1 MKHIKFQRALFFTYI
16 LISFLVLMI
25 FAIFFYQYMSKLL
38 IERELSS
45 LSALNASFA
54 SQTDAVIKDIDLTS
68 ANINYSSLMQ
78 SRLDEDYEL
87 DPSYDSLS
95 ELADLFVTINGS
107 DIKADQIN
115 FYSLEGKLARV
126 GMVTSMTTVNISEL
140 SWFNDTLLLGGK
152 KLIGRPYCTDTYSKS
167 AKYSEWFISLYRT
180 YSNQY
185 GQIVG
190 AIETVKRCKSVF
202 KSIISYQKGTKTD
215 PASVYVFDEDGALL
229 YPYDREPDQ
238 KETASV
244 YYTQVQQQNPYLSGT
259 GFFLNQNTRTEEYFC
274 YEHSA
279 YTHWTYI
286 SVQPRKV
293 ILKPL
298 HRLVYM
304 TLLAFFIL
312 LAAAVYLSYH
322 FSDILIRPIKHLKHI
337 IQRIELDTLGEE
349 RTDNYNTTFTELEEL
364 YQAFQ
369 NMNDKLKVSM
379 NDLLESKQQEFR
391 AMNLALQSQANPHF
405 YYNTLSSIIVLSEN
419 GQNEDVIRL
428 CRNLTQIMRYITDG
442 QATVTTLREEIE
454 HVKRYLYCIKI
465 RYQSSLNYTLDID
478 PEILDIPVP
487 KLLIQPLVEN
497 AIKYGTDCAP
507 PWTLAVTGK
516 KFEDKWQIDITDSGN
531 GFSGEA
537 LQRISQ
543 NIAAASE
550 NPGMPKLHIN
560 GLGIVNVYLRWKF
573 FAKESMIFQ
582 YGNTPDG
589 HGFYCVGQKYP
600 AGHESAVP
608 DTASAD

>member
-1 MKHIKFQRALFFTYI
+1 MKHIRFQKALFFTYV
-16 LISFLVLMI
+16 LISFLVLAI
-25 FAIFFYQYMSKLL
+25 FAVFFYRYMSKHL

-54 SQTDAVIKDIDLTS
+54 TQTDAVIKDIDITS

-78 SRLDEDYEL
+78 SKLDEDYEL

-115 FYSLEGKLARV
+115 FYSLDGKLARV
-126 GMVTSMTTVNISEL
+126 GMLTSMTTVKISEL
-140 SWFNDTLLLGGK
+140 PWFNDTLLLGGK
-152 KLIGRPYCTDTYSKS
+152 KMIGLPYYTDTYSKS
-167 AKYSEWFISLYRT
+167 AKYSEWFISLYRA

-185 GQIVG
+185 GQKVG

-215 PASVYVFDEDGALL
+215 PASVYVFNEDGILL
-229 YPYDREPDQ
+229 YPYDWSEEQ
-238 KETASV
+238 KEASAI
-244 YYTQVQQQNPYLSGT
+244 YYTRISQPDTPASGT
-259 GFFLNQNTRTEEYFC
+259 GSFYNKNNQTEEYFS
-274 YEHSA
+274 YEHSP
-279 YTHWTYI
+279 YTNWTYI
-286 SVQPRKV
+286 SVQPKKV
-293 ILKPL
+293 ILQPL

-304 TLLAFFIL
+304 TLLAVFIL
-312 LAAAVYLSYH
+312 LAAAIYLSYY
-322 FSDILIRPIKHLKHI
+322 FSGILIRPIKHLKHI

-349 RTDNYNTTFTELEEL
+349 RTDNYNTTFIELEEL

-369 NMNDKLKVSM
+369 NMNDKLKLSM
-379 NDLLESKQQEFR
+379 HDLLESEQQEFK
-391 AMNLALQSQANPHF
+391 AINLALQSQANPHF

-419 GQNEDVIRL
+419 NQNEDVIRL

-442 QATVTTLREEIE
+442 HSSTTTLGQEIE

-478 PEILDIPVP
+478 PALFDIPIP

-507 PWTLAVTGK
+507 PWTLTITGK
-516 KFEDKWQIDITDSGN
+516 NYEDRWQIDIADSGN
-531 GFSGEA
+531 GFSEEA
-537 LQRISQ
+537 LQSISR

-550 NPGMPKLHIN
+550 NSGIPKLQIN
-560 GLGIVNVYLRWKF
+560 GLGIVNVYLRWKYH
-573 FAKESMIFQ
+573 AGEGMIFR

-589 HGFYCVGQKYP
+589 HGFYSVGQKYIS
-600 AGHESAVP
+600 EENKSI
-608 DTASAD
+608 

>member
-16 LISFLVLMI
+16 LISSLVLMI

-45 LSALNASFA
+45 LSTLNASFV

-78 SRLDEDYEL
+78 NKLNEDYEL
-87 DPSYDSLS
+87 DLSYDVLS

-126 GMVTSMTTVNISEL
+126 GMVTSMTTVHTDEL
-140 SWFNDTLLLGGK
+140 SWFHNTLLLGGK
-152 KLIGRPYCTDTYSKS
+152 KMISLPYCTDIYSKS
-167 AKYSEWFISLYRT
+167 AKYSEWFISLYRA

-202 KSIISYQKGTKTD
+202 KSIISYQKRTKAD
-215 PASVYVFDEDGALL
+215 SASVYVFDEEGVLL
-229 YPYDREPDQ
+229 YPYDWDTEQ
-238 KETASV
+238 KETAQI
-244 YYTQVQQQNPYLSGT
+244 YYTRVRQLNPSIAGT
-259 GFFLNQNTRTEEYFC
+259 ESLLNHNTQTKEYFC
-274 YEHSA
+274 YEHSD
-279 YTHWTYI
+279 YTNWTYI
-286 SVQPRKV
+286 SVQPKNV
-293 ILKPL
+293 ILRPL
-298 HRLVYM
+298 HRLIYL
-304 TLLAFFIL
+304 TLFAFFIL

-322 FSDILIRPIKHLKHI
+322 FSGILIRPVRHLKHI
-337 IQRIELDTLGEE
+337 IQRIELNTLGEE
-349 RTDNYNTTFTELEEL
+349 RTDNYNTTFVELEEL

-369 NMNDKLKVSM
+369 KMNDKLKVSM
-379 NDLLESKQQEFR
+379 NNLLESKQQEFK

-419 GQNEDVIRL
+419 NQNEDVIRL

-442 QATVTTLREEIE
+442 QTTVTTIREEIE
-454 HVKRYLYCIKI
+454 YVRKYLYCIKI
-465 RYQSSLNYTLDID
+465 RYQSSLNYTLDIA

-487 KLLIQPLVEN
+487 KLLIQPLIEN
-497 AIKYGTDCAP
+497 AIKYGTDCTP
-507 PWTLAVTGK
+507 PWTLTITGK
-516 KFEDKWQIDITDSGN
+516 KYHDRWQIEIVDSGN
-531 GFSGEA
+531 GFSEEA
-537 LQRISQ
+537 LQRISK
-543 NIAAASE
+543 NIAEASE
-550 NPGMPKLHIN
+550 NSGMPKLHIN

-573 FAKESMIFQ
+573 YAKESMFFE

-589 HGFYCVGQKYP
+589 HGFYSIGQKIP
-600 AGHESAVP
+600 ADHNNLI
-608 DTASAD
+608 

>member
-1 MKHIKFQRALFFTYI
+1 MKHIKFQKALFFTYV
-16 LISFLVLMI
+16 LISFLILVI
-25 FAIFFYQYMSKLL
+25 FAVFFYRYMSEHL

-54 SQTDAVIKDIDLTS
+54 TQTDAVIKDIDITS

-78 SRLDEDYEL
+78 NKLNEDYAL
-87 DPSYDSLS
+87 DPSYNSLS

-115 FYSLEGKLARV
+115 FYSLDGKLARV
-126 GMVTSMTTVNISEL
+126 GMLTSMTAVNISDL
-140 SWFNDTLLLGGK
+140 SWFNDALLLGGK
-152 KLIGRPYCTDTYSKS
+152 KLIGLPYCTDTYSKS
-167 AKYSEWFISLYRT
+167 AKYSEWFISLYRA

-202 KSIISYQKGTKTD
+202 KPIISYQKGTKTD
-215 PASVYVFDEDGALL
+215 PAAVYVYNEDGILL
-229 YPYDREPDQ
+229 YPYDWSEEQ
-238 KETASV
+238 KEASYV
-244 YYTQVQQQNPYLSGT
+244 YYTQASQQGAALSGT
-259 GFFLNQNTRTEEYFC
+259 GSFYNQKTQTKEYFC
-274 YEHSA
+274 YEHST
-279 YTHWTYI
+279 YTNWTYV
-286 SVQPRKV
+286 SVQPKKV

-298 HRLVYM
+298 HQLVYM
-304 TLLAFFIL
+304 TLLAVFIL
-312 LAAAVYLSYH
+312 LAAAVYLSYY
-322 FSDILIRPIKHLKHI
+322 FSGILIRPIKHLKHI

-369 NMNDKLKVSM
+369 NMNDKLKISM
-379 NDLLESKQQEFR
+379 NGLLESKQQEFR

-419 GQNEDVIRL
+419 NQNEDVIKL

-442 QATVTTLREEIE
+442 RTSVTTIGQEIE
-454 HVKRYLYCIKI
+454 HVKKYLYCIKI
-465 RYQSSLNYTLDID
+465 RYQSSLNYTLDIA
-478 PEILDIPVP
+478 PELADIPIP

-497 AIKYGTDCAP
+497 AIKYGTNCAP
-507 PWTLAVTGK
+507 PWTISITGK
-516 KFEDKWQIDITDSGN
+516 QYEDKWQIDIVDSGE
-531 GFSGEA
+531 GFSEES
-537 LQRISQ
+537 LQQISQ

-550 NPGMPKLHIN
+550 NSGMPKLNIN

-573 FAKESMIFQ
+573 HAKETMIFQ
-582 YGNTPDG
+582 YGNTPEG
-589 HGFYCVGQKYP
+589 HGFYSVGQKFLP
-600 AGHESAVP
+600 ADSNP
-608 DTASAD
+608 I